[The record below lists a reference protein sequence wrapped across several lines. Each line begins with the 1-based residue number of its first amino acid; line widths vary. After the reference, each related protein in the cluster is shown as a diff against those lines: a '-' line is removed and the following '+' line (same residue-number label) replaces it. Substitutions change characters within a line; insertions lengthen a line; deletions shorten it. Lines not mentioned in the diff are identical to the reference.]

1 MRPLPEPVTSR
12 DSSTAP
18 SGGVCSRAGAVIL
31 AGLSAKKD
39 LRLPVFLEFAF
50 AIGAI
55 VVAASLFTNAVEILG
70 GRLNLGQGAVGSVLA
85 AVGTALPETMIPVVA
100 ILAAV
105 FAGRDPETA
114 GEIGIGAILGAP
126 FMLATL
132 AMFVVGASAL
142 VFRNRRE
149 HGAEIRCS
157 EVAADEFPWCK
168 APGKSVNID
177 ADTIGRDI
185 AFFLIFFAVAAGV
198 GVVDLLYPLKIT
210 LALLLVVAYALYVR
224 RTLHSGA
231 ALEEVPE
238 RLTFWRRN
246 SPPPSW
252 AVVGQG
258 LIALTLIVVGAQIF
272 VDAVE
277 HAAGTAGLPAGLVA
291 LVLAPLATELP
302 EKINSVIWV
311 RDSKDTLALG
321 NITGAMVFQSTVPVT
336 FGVLFT
342 PWELEPLSLF
352 SVVLALVSGGF
363 VYVVLRRRKTLQSWQ
378 LMLGGLFYL
387 AFLVGAFIAVV

>member
-1 MRPLPEPVTSR
+1 
-12 DSSTAP
+12 
-18 SGGVCSRAGAVIL
+18 
-31 AGLSAKKD
+31 
-39 LRLPVFLEFAF
+39 LPVYLEFAI
-50 AIGAI
+50 ALGAI
-55 VVAASLFTNAVEILG
+55 VIAASLFTNAIEIIG
-70 GRLNLGQGAVGSVLA
+70 GRLSLGQGAVGSVLA

-142 VFRNRRE
+142 AYRKRRVS
-149 HGAEIRCS
+149 GAEVRCGQVS
-157 EVAADEFPWCK
+157 ADEFPWCK
-168 APGKSVNID
+168 TPGKSVNID
-177 ADTIGRDI
+177 ADTIARDI
-185 AFFLIFFAVAAGV
+185 AFFLLFFAVAAAV
-198 GVVDLLYPLKIT
+198 GVVELLYPLKIA

-238 RLTFWRRN
+238 RLTLWRR
-246 SPPPSW
+246 SSEPPSW
-252 AVVGQG
+252 AVAGQAI
-258 LIALTLIVVGAQIF
+258 LALALIVVGAQIF

-277 HAAGTAGLPAGLVA
+277 HTAEIAGLPAGLVA

-302 EKINSVIWV
+302 EKLNSVIWV

-342 PWELEPLSLF
+342 RWELGPLNLF
-352 SVVLALVSGGF
+352 SVVLALVSGALI
-363 VYVVLRRRKTLQSWQ
+363 YVALRRTKTLQAWQ
-378 LMLGGLFYL
+378 LMLGGLFYV
-387 AFLVGAFIAVV
+387 AFLLGAVIAIV

>member
-1 MRPLPEPVTSR
+1 
-12 DSSTAP
+12 
-18 SGGVCSRAGAVIL
+18 
-31 AGLSAKKD
+31 
-39 LRLPVFLEFAF
+39 LPVFLEY
-50 AIGAI
+50 AIALGAI
-55 VVAASLFTNAVEILG
+55 VVAAALFTNAVEIIG
-70 GRLNLGQGAVGSVLA
+70 GRLSLGQGAVGSVLA

-100 ILAAV
+100 ILAAA
-105 FAGRDPETA
+105 FAARDPETE

-126 FMLATL
+126 FLLATL

-142 VFRNRRE
+142 AFRYRRAQ
-149 HGAEIRCS
+149 GSEIRCR

-177 ADTIGRDI
+177 ADTIARDI
-185 AFFLIFFAVAAGV
+185 AFFLIFFAVAAAAGV
-198 GVVDLLYPLKIT
+198 IDLLYPLKVV

-238 RLTFWRRN
+238 RLTLWRR
-246 SPPPSW
+246 SSEPPSW
-252 AVVGQG
+252 AVVGQ
-258 LIALTLIVVGAQIF
+258 ALLALALIVVGAQIF

-277 HAAGTAGLPAGLVA
+277 HTAEVAGLPAGLVA

-311 RDSKDTLALG
+311 RDGKDTLAMG

-342 PWELEPLSLF
+342 RWELEPLNLF
-352 SVVLALVSGGF
+352 SVVLALVSGALI
-363 VYVVLRRRKTLQSWQ
+363 YVVLRRRKTLQSWQ
-378 LMLGGLFYL
+378 LMVGGGFYL
-387 AFLVGAFIAVV
+387 IFLVGAVFAVA

>member
-1 MRPLPEPVTSR
+1 
-12 DSSTAP
+12 
-18 SGGVCSRAGAVIL
+18 
-31 AGLSAKKD
+31 LS
-39 LRLPVFLEFAF
+39 VYLEFAL
-50 AIGAI
+50 ALGAI
-55 VVAASLFTNAVEILG
+55 VVAAALFTNAIEILG

-105 FAGRDPETA
+105 FAGGDPETA

-142 VFRNRRE
+142 AFRNRRE
-149 HGAEIRCS
+149 SGAEIRCR

-177 ADTIGRDI
+177 ADTIARDI
-185 AFFLIFFAVAAGV
+185 AFFLVFFAVAAAV
-198 GVVDLLYPLKIT
+198 GVIELLYPLKVV
-210 LALLLVVAYALYVR
+210 LALLLVAAYALYVR
-224 RTLHSGA
+224 RTLYSGE

-238 RLTFWRRN
+238 RLTLWRR
-246 SPPPSW
+246 SSEPPTW
-252 AVVGQG
+252 AVVSQ
-258 LIALTLIVVGAQIF
+258 ALLALALIVVGAQIF

-277 HAAGTAGLPAGLVA
+277 HTAEVAGLPAGLVA

-311 RDSKDTLALG
+311 RDSKDTLAMG

-342 PWELEPLSLF
+342 SWELEPLNLF
-352 SVVLALVSGGF
+352 SVALALVSGAL

-378 LMLGGLFYL
+378 LMLGGIFYL
-387 AFLVGAFIAVV
+387 VFLVGAVFAVT

>member
-1 MRPLPEPVTSR
+1 
-12 DSSTAP
+12 
-18 SGGVCSRAGAVIL
+18 
-31 AGLSAKKD
+31 
-39 LRLPVFLEFAF
+39 LPVYLEFAL
-50 AIGAI
+50 ALGAI
-55 VVAASLFTNAVEILG
+55 VVAASIFTNAVEILG

-100 ILAAV
+100 ILTAV
-105 FAGRDPETA
+105 FAGRNPETA

-132 AMFVVGASAL
+132 AMFVVGVSAL

-149 HGAEIRCS
+149 HGAEIRCG
-157 EVAADEFPWCK
+157 EIAADEFPWCK

-177 ADTIGRDI
+177 ADTISRDI
-185 AFFLIFFAVAAGV
+185 AFFAIFFAVAAAA
-198 GVVDLLYPLKIT
+198 GVVELLYPLKVA

-238 RLTFWRRN
+238 RLTLWRRG

-252 AVVGQG
+252 AVVGQA
-258 LIALTLIVVGAQIF
+258 LIALVLIVVGAQIF

-277 HAAGTAGLPAGLVA
+277 HTAGSAGLPAGLVA

-342 PWELEPLSLF
+342 RWELEPLSLF
-352 SVVLALVSGGF
+352 SVVLALVSAGF
-363 VYVVLRRRKTLQSWQ
+363 IYFALRRRKTLQSWQ

-387 AFLVGAFIAVV
+387 VFLAGAVVAVA

>member
-1 MRPLPEPVTSR
+1 
-12 DSSTAP
+12 
-18 SGGVCSRAGAVIL
+18 
-31 AGLSAKKD
+31 
-39 LRLPVFLEFAF
+39 LPVYLEFAI
-50 AIGAI
+50 ALGVI

-70 GRLNLGQGAVGSVLA
+70 GRLSLGQGAVGSVLA
-85 AVGTALPETMIPVVA
+85 AVGTALPETMIPIVA

-114 GEIGIGAILGAP
+114 GEIGVGAILGAP

-142 VFRNRRE
+142 AYRNRRVS
-149 HGAEIRCS
+149 GAEIRCGQVS
-157 EVAADEFPWCK
+157 ADEFPWCK

-177 ADTIGRDI
+177 ADTIGRDL
-185 AFFLIFFAVAAGV
+185 AFFLIFFAVAAAV
-198 GVVDLLYPLKIT
+198 GVVELLYPLKIV
-210 LALLLVVAYALYVR
+210 LALLLVVAYAIYVR
-224 RTLHSGA
+224 RTLASGE

-238 RLTFWRRN
+238 RLTLWRR
-246 SPPPSW
+246 SSEPPSW
-252 AVVGQG
+252 AVAGQAT
-258 LIALTLIVVGAQIF
+258 LALALIVMGAQIF

-277 HAAGTAGLPAGLVA
+277 HTAEIAGLPAGLVA

-311 RDSKDTLALG
+311 RDGKDTLALG

-342 PWELEPLSLF
+342 SWELEPLNLF
-352 SVVLALVSGGF
+352 SVVLALVSGALI
-363 VYVVLRRRKTLQSWQ
+363 YVALRRSKTLQAWQ
-378 LMLGGLFYL
+378 MMLGGLFYL
-387 AFLVGAFIAVV
+387 AFLAGAVIAVT

>member
-1 MRPLPEPVTSR
+1 LP
-12 DSSTAP
+12 A
-18 SGGVCSRAGAVIL
+18 L
-31 AGLSAKKD
+31 
-39 LRLPVFLEFAF
+39 LEFAI
-50 AIGAI
+50 ALGAI

-70 GRLNLGQGAVGSVLA
+70 GRFNMGQGAVGSVLA

-132 AMFVVGASAL
+132 AMFVVGTSAL
-142 VFRNRRE
+142 VYRGRRV
-149 HGAEIRCS
+149 HGAELRCG
-157 EVAADEFPWCK
+157 EAAADEFPWCK

-185 AFFLIFFAVAAGV
+185 AFFLFFFAVAAVV
-198 GVVDLLYPLKIT
+198 GVVELLYPLKVV
-210 LALLLVVAYALYVR
+210 LALLLILAYALYVR

-238 RLTFWRRN
+238 RLTLWRRGTT
-246 SPPPSW
+246 PPTW
-252 AVVGQG
+252 AIVSQ
-258 LIALTLIVVGAQIF
+258 ALVALALIVVGAQIF

-277 HAAGTAGLPAGLVA
+277 HAAEFAGLPAGLVA
-291 LVLAPLATELP
+291 LVMAPLATELP

-311 RDSKDTLALG
+311 RDGKDTLALG

-342 PWELEPLSLF
+342 RWELEPLNLF

-363 VYVVLRRRKTLQSWQ
+363 VYVVLRRRKTIRSWE
-378 LMLGGLFYL
+378 LMVGGLFYL
-387 AFLVGAFIAVV
+387 VFLVGAVFAVL

>member
-1 MRPLPEPVTSR
+1 VY
-12 DSSTAP
+12 
-18 SGGVCSRAGAVIL
+18 
-31 AGLSAKKD
+31 
-39 LRLPVFLEFAF
+39 LEFAI
-50 AIGAI
+50 ALGAI
-55 VVAASLFTNAVEILG
+55 VIAASLFTNAIEIIG
-70 GRLNLGQGAVGSVLA
+70 GRLSLGQGAVGSVLA

-142 VFRNRRE
+142 AYRKRRVS
-149 HGAEIRCS
+149 GAEVRCEGVS
-157 EVAADEFPWCK
+157 ADEFPWCR

-177 ADTIGRDI
+177 ADTIARDI
-185 AFFLIFFAVAAGV
+185 AFFLLFFAVAAAV
-198 GVVDLLYPLKIT
+198 GVVELLFPLKIA

-224 RTLHSGA
+224 RTLHSGV

-238 RLTFWRRN
+238 RLTLWRR
-246 SPPPSW
+246 STEPPSW
-252 AVVGQG
+252 AVAGQ
-258 LIALTLIVVGAQIF
+258 ALLALALIVVGAQIF

-277 HAAGTAGLPAGLVA
+277 HTAEIAGLPAGLVA

-302 EKINSVIWV
+302 EKLNSVIWV

-342 PWELEPLSLF
+342 RWELEPLNLF
-352 SVVLALVSGGF
+352 SVVLALVSGALI
-363 VYVVLRRRKTLQSWQ
+363 YVALRRSKTLQAWQ
-378 LMLGGLFYL
+378 LMLGGLFYV
-387 AFLVGAFIAVV
+387 AFLVGAVIAIT

>member
-1 MRPLPEPVTSR
+1 LTLVVTA
-12 DSSTAP
+12 ST
-18 SGGVCSRAGAVIL
+18 SVVIL
-31 AGLSAKKD
+31 AGFPVRKD
-39 LRLPVFLEFAF
+39 VSLPVLLEFAI
-50 AIGAI
+50 ALGAI
-55 VVAASLFTNAVEILG
+55 VVAAALFTNAIEILG

-105 FAGRDPETA
+105 FAGRDPEMA

-132 AMFVVGASAL
+132 AMFVAGASAL
-142 VFRNRRE
+142 VYRGRRVQ
-149 HGAEIRCS
+149 GAEIRCR

-177 ADTIGRDI
+177 ADTIARDI
-185 AFFLIFFAVAAGV
+185 AFFLIFFAVAAAV
-198 GVVDLLYPLKIT
+198 GVVGLLYPLKIA
-210 LALLLVVAYALYVR
+210 LALLLIVAYALYVR
-224 RTLHSGA
+224 RTLHSGE

-238 RLTFWRRN
+238 RLTLWRLN
-246 SPPPSW
+246 LEPPTW
-252 AVVGQG
+252 AIVGQ
-258 LIALTLIVVGAQIF
+258 ALLALALMVVGAHIF
-272 VDAVE
+272 VDGVE
-277 HAAGTAGLPAGLVA
+277 HSAALVGLPAGLVA

-302 EKINSVIWV
+302 EKFNSVIWV
-311 RDSKDTLALG
+311 RDGKDTLALG

-342 PWELEPLSLF
+342 RWEIEPLNQL

-363 VYVVLRRRKTLQSWQ
+363 VYVVLRRRKALQSWQ
-378 LMLGGLFYL
+378 LMVGGLFYL
-387 AFLVGAFIAVV
+387 AFLVGAVFAVT